1 MDTRSRLIEEATH
14 IVRTRG
20 YSAFS
25 YADLAEVVGIR
36 KPSIHHHFPTK
47 EDLGVA
53 LIEHYTDVFMSRLE
67 HISRG
72 EATTVGRLRGYSV
85 LYDEAFAAGEACL
98 CGMLASEVAN
108 LPASMR
114 AGVLRFLNL
123 NRDWIRDALQAG
135 EDAGKG
141 GLHADFDAQATN
153 ILGLLQG
160 ALFVARA
167 MDSREPLQAA
177 ARQLGL

>member
-14 IVRTRG
+14 LVRTRG

-25 YADLAEVVGIR
+25 YADLAQVVGIR

-47 EDLGVA
+47 EDLGLA
-53 LIEHYTDVFMSRLE
+53 LIERYTDVFMSRLE

-72 EATTVGRLRGYSV
+72 EATTVGRLRGYAA

-123 NRDWIRDALQAG
+123 NRDWIRGALEAG
-135 EDAGKG
+135 QG
-141 GLHADFDAQATN
+141 GLPADFDAQATN

>member
-1 MDTRSRLIEEATH
+1 MDTRTRLIEEATH
-14 IVRTRG
+14 LVRTRG

-47 EDLGVA
+47 EDLGLE
-53 LIEHYTDVFMSRLE
+53 LIERYTEVFVRRLE
-67 HISRG
+67 HISRD
-72 EATTVGRLRGYSV
+72 EATTVGRLRGYAA

-108 LPASMR
+108 LPASMK

-123 NRDWIRDALQAG
+123 NRDWIRDALEAGQAAG
-135 EDAGKG
+135 EG
-141 GLHADFDAQATN
+141 GRQADFDAQATN
-153 ILGLLQG
+153 VLGLLQG